1 MQFIIFSIC
10 LLQDTM
16 LGNLTYNKFNN
27 KSNILLTNFFLLIY
41 LKNFCKII
49 ERISIRNQIFDIYR
63 YIVAQGAMHE
73 PGKTKQKYKLAEN
86 RNSNK

>member
-1 MQFIIFSIC
+1 MQFIIFSIH
-10 LLQDTM
+10 
-16 LGNLTYNKFNN
+16 Y
-27 KSNILLTNFFLLIY
+27 I
-41 LKNFCKII
+41 
-49 ERISIRNQIFDIYR
+49 QIFDFYR